1 MRKALAVLACLV
13 AAGGLAACDE
23 EEQNRPLSFT
33 GSYQGPRKPALGADK
48 LDQLARRVEFQRGL
62 ATTATP
68 TGPRPAAGIR
78 PGGSPWGAGANVR
91 VTPTD

>member
-1 MRKALAVLACLV
+1 MRKALTVLACLL

-23 EEQNRPLSFT
+23 DEQGRPLSFT
-33 GSYQGPRKPALGADK
+33 GSYQGPRKPALDGGK

-62 ATTATP
+62 ASAAAP
-68 TGPRPAAGIR
+68 AGPRLSPGAR

-91 VTPTD
+91 VAPTD